1 MTRTRLILLVA
12 LSASGCATPPV
23 QEDPVQATAA
33 PTPPCPTPAH
43 LVRDLTAPWS
53 LRTYVIGPCL
63 GARSRAVSTR
73 PAAPA
78 SSVIESDKR
87 AP

>member
-1 MTRTRLILLVA
+1 A

-23 QEDPVQATAA
+23 QEDPDPVQATAA
-33 PTPPCPTPAH
+33 PCRTPAH

-78 SSVIESDKR
+78 SSVIESEKP